1 MSLVQWAGCLKY
13 SGQGVSSTGGRVSLV
28 QGQCVSSTGG
38 RVSLVQGAV
47 RL

>member
-1 MSLVQWAGCLKY
+1 MSLVQGAGCLKY
-13 SGQGVSSTGGRVSLV
+13 RGQG
-28 QGQCVSSTGG
+28 VSSTGG